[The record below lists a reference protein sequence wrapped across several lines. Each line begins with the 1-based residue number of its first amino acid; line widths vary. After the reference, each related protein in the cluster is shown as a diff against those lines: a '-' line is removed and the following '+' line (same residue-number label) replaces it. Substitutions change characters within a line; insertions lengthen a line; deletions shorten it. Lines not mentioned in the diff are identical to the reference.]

1 MTRHNIP
8 RLLQKEQHPNDAET
22 VPWELWRRVRQ
33 ITPLPNKH
41 YFIIDEIYG
50 PMAARY
56 TNSGGWKAM
65 HGIDP
70 ENVTHCVGF
79 EYPR

>member
-1 MTRHNIP
+1 MGRNTR
-8 RLLQKEQHPNDAET
+8 RLSLKGSRPDGVYTLPYEYWSRCGQ
-22 VPWELWRRVRQ
+22 
-33 ITPLPNKH
+33 TPPLRDKA
-41 YFIIDEIYG
+41 YFIIDEIFG
-50 PMAARY
+50 AMTARY
-56 TNSGGWKAM
+56 TKSGEWKAM

>member
-1 MTRHNIP
+1 MAHNTR
-8 RLLQKEQHPNDAET
+8 RLSLKEAHPDDIYTLPHEYWSRCAMN
-22 VPWELWRRVRQ
+22 P
-33 ITPLPNKH
+33 PLRDKS

-50 PMAARY
+50 PMTARY
-56 TNSGGWKAM
+56 TKSGEWKAM